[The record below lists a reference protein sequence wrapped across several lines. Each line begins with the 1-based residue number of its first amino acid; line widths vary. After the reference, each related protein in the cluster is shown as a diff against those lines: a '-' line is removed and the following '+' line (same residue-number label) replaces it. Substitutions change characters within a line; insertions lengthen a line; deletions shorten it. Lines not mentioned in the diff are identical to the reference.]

1 VPQRKP
7 NFEATGQQTM
17 PDAAAPPAPD
27 PAAAPVATVPVPAAP
42 VSAVPV
48 GAGEDRLRSGARP
61 PELTPPARPRA
72 EPLPEPSAATARR
85 RMSLPPQPRIRRPPS
100 EHEQARRRTLLL
112 WTKWLLP
119 AAALLLLGSIAAWP
133 ELNRSLN
140 AGRTAYHQVAG
151 VNLDTAM
158 MLGARYHGLDAHG
171 RPYMITAD
179 EARQVGPDRID
190 LVRPIADSLTQSGS
204 WVLVHAASGVYMPHS
219 QILDLFGH
227 VTLYRD
233 DGTLVDGPTAV
244 MDVKRGVV
252 VSDDWVHVEG
262 PFGVLDAQGDL
273 ISQREGV
280 AQFRG
285 PGRMILN
292 DDHAAAAARGGADA
306 ARGPAGPHSAGPD
319 SAGPDSGR
327 SAAR

>member
-1 VPQRKP
+1 MPQRKP
-7 NFEATGQQTM
+7 NFEATGQQGAPEAASPALLPL
-17 PDAAAPPAPD
+17 PDAMPE
-27 PAAAPVATVPVPAAP
+27 PVVMVPVVAGP
-42 VSAVPV
+42 VVAGPV
-48 GAGEDRLRSGARP
+48 VAGEERPRSEARP
-61 PELTPPARPRA
+61 PDRAAPEGSQQTRPRA
-72 EPLPEPSAATARR
+72 EPRPEPSAVTARR

-119 AAALLLLGSIAAWP
+119 LAALLLLGSIAAWP

-140 AGRTAYHQVAG
+140 AGRAAYHQVAG
-151 VNLDTAM
+151 VNLDTGK

-179 EARQVGPDRID
+179 EARQVAPDRID
-190 LVRPIADSLTQSGS
+190 LVRPVADSLTQSGS

-292 DDHAAAAARGGADA
+292 DDHAAAPARSGA
-306 ARGPAGPHSAGPD
+306 R
-319 SAGPDSGR
+319 
-327 SAAR
+327 